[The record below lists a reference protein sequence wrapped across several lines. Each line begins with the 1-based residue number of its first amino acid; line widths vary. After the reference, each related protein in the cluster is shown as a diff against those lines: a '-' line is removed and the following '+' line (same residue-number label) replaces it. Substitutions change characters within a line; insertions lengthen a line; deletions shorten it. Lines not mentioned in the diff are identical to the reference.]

1 MCMNC
6 DTSTL
11 LRMRVRMKTEDMD
24 LYLLCRFLCS
34 HYGGIFFGE
43 LSLFVVAF
51 VLCGTRDFEVLVML
65 NHKFTFPCCY
75 IWFVILLTFVF

>member
-24 LYLLCRFLCS
+24 LYLLYRFLCS

-51 VLCGTRDFEVLVML
+51 VLCGT
-65 NHKFTFPCCY
+65 
-75 IWFVILLTFVF
+75 